1 MQTFVKSP
9 IVFSEYYTPR
19 HCTSANLKYIPTRP
33 GRHGLVRTPN
43 ISLTVTWAVKIT
55 MAMRSQYSGTDACLF
70 KHVHSRQSLL
80 YLLNGRGYESCFMRI
95 TMEILCFFCIFLNS
109 FCRL

>member
-1 MQTFVKSP
+1 MQTVVKSP

-19 HCTSANLKYIPTRP
+19 HYTSANL
-33 GRHGLVRTPN
+33 VRSPRVTPYPN
-43 ISLTVTWAVKIT
+43 ISQTVTWAVTIT

-95 TMEILCFFCIFLNS
+95 TMEILCFFVFS
-109 FCRL
+109 

>member
-19 HCTSANLKYIPTRP
+19 HCTSANFKYNIHPARSPRVIPY
-33 GRHGLVRTPN
+33 PN
-43 ISLTVTWAVKIT
+43 ISLTVTWAVTIT

-80 YLLNGRGYESCFMRI
+80 YLLNGRCYESCFMRI
-95 TMEILCFFCIFLNS
+95 TMEILCF
-109 FCRL
+109 